1 MADEKKFYWL
11 KLDKDF
17 FKNHKIKVVES
28 LPNGKDYILFYLKM
42 LCESISHEGAL
53 RFSDTIPYNEDML
66 SSITNTNVDVV
77 RSAIKLFSEL
87 ELMEIWDDGTYFMA
101 ECQKM
106 IGSETNWAVKKREYR
121 ERLKQIGQC
130 PQDVQPMS
138 DKSIE
143 NRDKI
148 LDNRDNNNKKE
159 IIKEKYGEFNNV
171 SLSDEELEKLKEKFP
186 KDYQNR
192 IEKLSAYIASTGKK
206 YKSHYATI
214 LNWSRKE
221 ESNKPQSTFNKTY
234 TTADYEECDF

>member
-1 MADEKKFYWL
+1 MGKRYYNYGGFLEEKVMEYDIDNNDLQILSYISMIQASDKMEIIFYQDDYYVWVKSEKLVEDNPRLRIKRRALETRVAYLIEKGLL
-11 KLDKDF
+11 K
-17 FKNHKIKVVES
+17 KVV
-28 LPNGKDYILFYLKM
+28 KCDK
-42 LCESISHEGAL
+42 
-53 RFSDTIPYNEDML
+53 YN
-66 SSITNTNVDVV
+66 
-77 RSAIKLFSEL
+77 
-87 ELMEIWDDGTYFMA
+87 
-101 ECQKM
+101 
-106 IGSETNWAVKKREYR
+106 VKKSYYR
-121 ERLKQIGQC
+121 TTDKFRDMMFTNFDLDIDEGQC

-143 NRDKI
+143 YRDKI

-171 SLSDEELEKLKEKFP
+171 SLSGEELEKLREKFP

-221 ESNKPQSTFNKTY
+221 EQSKPQSTFNKNY
-234 TTADYEECDF
+234 TTADYEGCDF

>member
-1 MADEKKFYWL
+1 MGKRYYNYGGFLEEKVMEYDIDNNDL
-11 KLDKDF
+11 QILSYISMIQASDK
-17 FKNHKIKVVES
+17 
-28 LPNGKDYILFYLKM
+28 
-42 LCESISHEGAL
+42 
-53 RFSDTIPYNEDML
+53 
-66 SSITNTNVDVV
+66 
-77 RSAIKLFSEL
+77 
-87 ELMEIWDDGTYFMA
+87 MEIIFYQDDYYVWIKPEKLVEDNPRLRIKRRA
-101 ECQKM
+101 L
-106 IGSETNWAVKKREYR
+106 ETRVSYLIEKGLLKKIVKCDKNNIKKSYYR
-121 ERLKQIGQC
+121 TTDKFRDMMFTNFDLDIDEGQC

-143 NRDKI
+143 NRD
-148 LDNRDNNNKKE
+148 NNKKE

-171 SLSDEELEKLKEKFP
+171 TLSHEELEKLKEKFP

-221 ESNKPQSTFNKTY
+221 EQNKPQSTFNKTY